1 MQLKLI
7 TLAGEKINKAIY
19 QVTIPTIDGEISVY
33 PDHEALITVAKPGVV
48 VVKMEKNDVADRHEL
63 FAISGGIVEITGKTV
78 KILVDEA
85 DHGADIVEAETQA
98 ALDRAI
104 AMRDSATD
112 SVELDQAHQLI
123 DRHLV
128 RLKVA
133 DLHRRRRHN

>member
-1 MQLKLI
+1 
-7 TLAGEKINKAIY
+7 
-19 QVTIPTIDGEISVY
+19 
-33 PDHEALITVAKPGVV
+33 
-48 VVKMEKNDVADRHEL
+48 MEKNDAADRHEL
-63 FAISGGIVEITGKTV
+63 FAISGGIVEITGDAV